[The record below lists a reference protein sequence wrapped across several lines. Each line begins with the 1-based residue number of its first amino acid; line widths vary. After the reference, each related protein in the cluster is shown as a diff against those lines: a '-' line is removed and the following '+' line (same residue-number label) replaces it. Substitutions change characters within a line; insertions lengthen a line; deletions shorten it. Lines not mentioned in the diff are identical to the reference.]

1 MGQPMRL
8 LPPEVLP
15 VAQRRAWSR
24 RHPVRVSLGHTLL
37 VTPLVAAVVL
47 LVPGVAWSTRLGELI
62 VAAVATFS
70 LSWLGVRH
78 RWTDRLRGR
87 HTSSANG

>member
-1 MGQPMRL
+1 MGQTMRL

-37 VTPLVAAVVL
+37 VTPFVAAFVL
-47 LVPGVAWSTRLGELI
+47 LAQDVAWSTRLTEL
-62 VAAVATFS
+62 VLGAAATFAVAWTS
-70 LSWLGVRH
+70 IRY
-78 RWTDRLRGR
+78 RWADRLPRA
-87 HTSSANG
+87 SSPSANG

>member
-1 MGQPMRL
+1 MRL

-37 VTPLVAAVVL
+37 VTPLVAALIL
-47 LVPGVAWSTRLGELI
+47 LAPEVSWSTRLAELAI
-62 VAAVATFS
+62 AAAATFS
-70 LSWLGVRH
+70 LSWLGVRY
-78 RWTDRLRGR
+78 RWTDRLSGR
-87 HTSSANG
+87 TSSSANG